1 MPEIF
6 PKNMT
11 DEDKSVFTR
20 MYFIRS
26 QKWAYFL
33 FKALGI
39 IAYKIDKWR

>member
-1 MPEIF
+1 MAEIF

-11 DEDKSVFTR
+11 DEDREVFIKL
-20 MYFIRS
+20 YFIRS
-26 QKWAYFL
+26 HKWAYFL